1 MVNMGKKLAALL
13 LAALM
18 LLGLTGCGAFETKM
32 ARAVQKIS
40 KADSLRLE
48 VLDELSVDVTAA
60 GKTVTVPLTLSGTVQ
75 LYLGPLK
82 ARAELTLEGPAGQTE
97 LLYYIE
103 ESGDAFNIYQNI
115 NGGTAWQKMG
125 LTAGREIRA
134 NGLKYIVE
142 GAETFERVEEAG
154 ADEGFFRYDGEVPG
168 EFIQGFL
175 ELYEVREQLEE
186 EYGLTLDE
194 TLFQDLSSIPTTLW
208 LNNRGELDLIL
219 LEPGAL
225 VDGLLGKLLTD
236 PLAASGLNGLDL
248 SLRVTDNRIV
258 IQMGDY
264 NQLESMEIPQEARR
278 AAGDEMEPWE

>member
-1 MVNMGKKLAALL
+1 MGIKLAALL
-13 LAALM
+13 LAVLM

-60 GKTVTVPLTLSGTVQ
+60 GKTVSVPVTLSGTVE

-82 ARAELTLEGPAGQTE
+82 ARAELTLETPGGLTE

-103 ESGDAFNIYQNI
+103 ESGDVFNIYQNI
-115 NGGTAWQKMG
+115 NGGAAWQKMG
-125 LTAGREIRA
+125 LTAGHDIRA
-134 NGLKYIVE
+134 DGLRYIVD
-142 GAETFERVEEAG
+142 GAETFERVEEPG
-154 ADEGFFRYDGEVPG
+154 ADDGSFRYAGEIPG
-168 EFIQGFL
+168 AFIQGFL

-194 TLFQDLSSIPTTLW
+194 TLFQDLSGIPTSLW
-208 LNNRGELDLIL
+208 LNKKGELDLIL

-225 VDGLLGKLLTD
+225 VDGLLGKLLAD
-236 PLAASGLNGLDL
+236 PLAASGLDGLDITV
-248 SLRVTDNRIV
+248 RVTENRII
-258 IQMGDY
+258 IQLGDFDR
-264 NQLESMEIPQEARR
+264 LESMEIPEDARR

>member
-1 MVNMGKKLAALL
+1 MGIKLAALL
-13 LAALM
+13 LAVLM

-60 GKTVTVPLTLSGTVQ
+60 GKTVSVPVTLSGTVE

-82 ARAELTLEGPAGQTE
+82 ARAELTLETPGGLTE

-103 ESGDAFNIYQNI
+103 ESGDVFNIYQNI
-115 NGGTAWQKMG
+115 NGGAAWQKMG
-125 LTAGREIRA
+125 LTAGRDIRA
-134 NGLKYIVE
+134 DGLRYIVD
-142 GAETFERVEEAG
+142 GAETFERVEEPG
-154 ADEGFFRYDGEVPG
+154 ADDGSFRYDGEIPG
-168 EFIQGFL
+168 AFIQGFL

-194 TLFQDLSSIPTTLW
+194 TLFQDLSGIPTSLW
-208 LNNRGELDLIL
+208 LNKKGELDLIL

-225 VDGLLGKLLTD
+225 VDGLLGKLLAD
-236 PLAASGLNGLDL
+236 PLAASGLDGLDITV
-248 SLRVTDNRIV
+248 RVTENRIV
-258 IQMGDY
+258 IQLCDY
-264 NQLESMEIPQEARR
+264 DRLESMEIPEDARR
-278 AAGDEMEPWE
+278 ASGDEMEPWE